1 MRYVQT
7 IDVEAL
13 YREVV
18 KKIEDSEALT
28 KVQKDNLF
36 YRIRNSR
43 IYYET
48 VDHKRS
54 RPSFI
59 NCLRRCKERA
69 EEGYQVVT
77 WRGR

>member
-1 MRYVQT
+1 MQYVQT
-7 IDVEAL
+7 IDIEVL

-18 KKIEDSEALT
+18 EKIEDSEALT
-28 KVQKDNLF
+28 MEQKSNLF

-43 IYYET
+43 MYYES

-59 NCLRRCKERA
+59 NCLRRCRERA
-69 EEGYQVVT
+69 EKGYQVVT